1 MRKSS
6 AFPALWASAFLLPP
20 SLVSAAEAVGPGS
33 LTVVEDKQTI
43 GLERAVGDLLVV
55 DGRVA
60 IEGVV
65 RGDVYAVDS
74 EIVLRPTGIVL
85 GSITLTGGALHL
97 SDGAVLPPLVELRG
111 ADFFGPDGERAD
123 PKAPVFVGQ
132 GATKVV
138 LSPEPVSTSSV
149 ALIKAILPFARP
161 VPSDGIE
168 VRDLRGW
175 SPGLGLE
182 LGKFVEDPPS
192 LDIGGVSRV
201 SLAHDAV
208 RGSFQRAYRGARGRA
223 RVSGV
228 HLARPEAASMLFDQI
243 VGATKA
249 LPSGL
254 SIGMNHGDGAHRFF
268 ESRGRYVMLW
278 QRGAWLFAIES
289 RLDTDR
295 ATAFQ
300 QKQFSDQLSRSL
312 ASGFSIDPNLQKG
325 ARR

>member
-1 MRKSS
+1 MRKLS
-6 AFPALWASAFLLPP
+6 AFSALTVFAVLAP
-20 SLVSAAEAVGPGS
+20 SLAFAAEAVGPGA
-33 LTVVEDKQTI
+33 LTVAGEKKTI
-43 GLERAVGDLLVV
+43 ELERAVGDLLVI

-74 EIVLRPTGIVL
+74 EVVLRPSGVIL

-97 SDGAVLPPLVELRG
+97 SAGAVLPPTVELRG
-111 ADFFGPDGERAD
+111 AEFFGPDGERAD

-138 LSPEPVSTSSV
+138 LSAEPVSTSSV
-149 ALIKAILPFARP
+149 ALIKAVLPFERP
-161 VPSDGIE
+161 VPAAGVE
-168 VRDLRGW
+168 VPDLRGW
-175 SPGLGLE
+175 APGLGLR

-192 LDIGGVSRV
+192 MDIGGVSRV
-201 SLAHDAV
+201 SLAHDAI
-208 RGSFQRAYRGARGRA
+208 RGAFQRSYRGARGRV

-228 HLARPEAASMLFDQI
+228 HLAKPEASAMLFGQI
-243 VGATKA
+243 VDATRA
-249 LPSGL
+249 VPTGL
-254 SIGMNHGDGAHRFF
+254 SIGMNHGEGAHRFF

-300 QKQFSDQLSRSL
+300 QKQFSDQIARSL